1 MHIPY
6 LCGGTGS
13 GEKERKGREARLVER
28 VEGVVGLPEIDLEVK
43 EE

>member
-6 LCGGTGS
+6 LCRGTGS
-13 GEKERKGREARLVER
+13 GERGAEGQRGASGGK